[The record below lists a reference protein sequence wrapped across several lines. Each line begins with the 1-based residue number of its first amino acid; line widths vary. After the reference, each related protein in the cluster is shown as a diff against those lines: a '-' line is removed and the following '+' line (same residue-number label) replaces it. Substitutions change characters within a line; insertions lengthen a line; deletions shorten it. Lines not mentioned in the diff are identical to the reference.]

1 MHTIRRHKL
10 RRYIFTEREVERLLA
25 WLKTG
30 EEDNSTRMLLSSIR
44 KNWPTLRDDIE
55 LFILAMK
62 KLRALGRGDPR
73 PRLKKVSNSG
83 ASGKTNAISDI
94 YRKARAL
101 KAILE
106 ADRGRDLRSI
116 NNE

>member
-1 MHTIRRHKL
+1 MRWQKL

-30 EEDNSTRMLLSSIR
+30 EEDNSTRMLLSRIR

-62 KLRALGRGDPR
+62 KMRALGRGDPR
-73 PRLKKVSNSG
+73 PRLRKASDSE
-83 ASGKTNAISDI
+83 ASGKANALSDI

-101 KAILE
+101 KAKLE
-106 ADRGRDLRSI
+106 ADRGRDLRGVDD
-116 NNE
+116 E